1 MASDTSNKA
10 DIWSADAYGTKV
22 APFVAAL
29 ATKIVEWLD
38 PQPQDEILDVGCG
51 EGVLTAK
58 IAPHVKRI
66 VGVDASPNMIE
77 SFNKTFPN
85 IDARVVDCRHLD
97 RDAGLCSASFDKV
110 FSNAALHWILHDET
124 TRANTIKG
132 CFDALKPG
140 GVFVSESGALGNVAE
155 VHAAIVGALVHQ
167 GIPVET
173 ARKASPWWFPSIEAM
188 KGLVERQGFRWVK
201 GEVELR
207 QTVLTSG
214 KDGGIEGW
222 VRLFGA
228 DFLALLSTQSQ
239 RDAAVEEIV
248 QVLEGVGRRQHDG
261 AFTVNYI
268 RLRFVAQKDA
278 VAE

>member
-1 MASDTSNKA
+1 MTSTPSNKT
-10 DIWSADAYGTKV
+10 DIWSADAYGTTV

-29 ATKIVEWLD
+29 TNKIVAWLE

-77 SFNKTFPN
+77 SFNKTFPGV
-85 IDARVVDCRHLD
+85 DARVVDCRHLD
-97 RDAGLCSASFDKV
+97 KDQSLCNASFNKV
-110 FSNAALHWILHDET
+110 FSNAALHWILRDEN
-124 TRANTIKG
+124 TRTNAIKG

-140 GVFVSESGALGNVAE
+140 GLLVSESGALGNVAE
-155 VHAAIVGALVHQ
+155 VHAAIIGALVHQ
-167 GIPVET
+167 GIPVEA
-173 ARKASPWWFPSIEAM
+173 ARNASPWWFPSLDAM
-188 KGLVERQGFRWVK
+188 KNLVESQGFKWLK

-207 QTVLTSG
+207 QTELTNNEG
-214 KDGGIEGW
+214 GGIEGW

-228 DFLALLSTQSQ
+228 DFLSLLATEGQ
-239 RDAAVEEIV
+239 REVAVREVV

-268 RLRFVAQKDA
+268 RLRFVAQKSP
-278 VAE
+278 